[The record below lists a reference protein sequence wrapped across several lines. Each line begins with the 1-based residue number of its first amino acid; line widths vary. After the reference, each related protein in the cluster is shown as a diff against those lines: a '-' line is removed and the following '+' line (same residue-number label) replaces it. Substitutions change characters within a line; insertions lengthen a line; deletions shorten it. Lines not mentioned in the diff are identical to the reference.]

1 MAQDTK
7 AVAVNLQLRP
17 AQSVDLCYPI
27 DGIIGDM
34 PSDILG
40 RSVKGIDLASTVYPK
55 LSDTAQPDPS
65 LLLMNSATIFNS
77 VSGSVIAT
85 LRSEPL
91 KADLDSAIGMR
102 QNAYY
107 TTYSP
112 KVVMAVRG
120 AFHGNGSLS
129 DSLSSLA
136 RKHHVIWSRLRE
148 AYSDSGF
155 NGVVRDATTTI
166 TETHSATGGAS
177 DSTVRTEQL
186 KQAPGGVGPPSY
198 EPTGRQ
204 VGSGTSDATTDGTS
218 SSESQGFEFRFPSL
232 ENDVLHQRR
241 IIDQIPEAIAAFR
254 MSEMCENWKVTFAN
268 ELRSIDLQI
277 KKLQSAYLDTIL
289 MSPFDGVVT
298 GLFRQQ
304 GDYVTAGQPVA
315 RVENDAN
322 VYLVGT
328 IKYRFLIKIGY
339 KVSVRT
345 ILFDQTTAGA
355 AQSTISGKVVAVRG
369 HDSIAE
375 QWDVLI
381 RCPNTTGPAGAT
393 LFPMNYNFE
402 SHNAEVEITPA

>member
-1 MAQDTK
+1 MVQDTT

-40 RSVKGIDLASTVYPK
+40 RSVKGIDLAGTVYPT
-55 LSDTAQPDPS
+55 LSDTAPPDPS
-65 LLLMNSATIFNS
+65 LLLMDSANIHNS
-77 VSGSVIAT
+77 VSASVIAT
-85 LRSEPL
+85 LRSEPI

-112 KVVMAVRG
+112 KVVNRVVNR
-120 AFHGNGSLS
+120 FHGDEGL
-129 DSLSSLA
+129 LVQLHA
-136 RKHHVIWSRLRE
+136 LLRKHIVMQEKLKE
-148 AYSDSGF
+148 AYSAAGF
-155 NGVVRDATTTI
+155 NDVVQEATTT
-166 TETHSATGGAS
+166 TTDTHTT
-177 DSTVRTEQL
+177 STSKVTSEQL
-186 KQAPGGVGPPSY
+186 KTPPGGTGPQNYSPS
-198 EPTGRQ
+198 GARQ
-204 VGSGTSDATTDGTS
+204 VGSGTSDATS
-218 SSESQGFEFRFPSL
+218 SSESLGIEFRFPSL
-232 ENDVLHQRR
+232 ENDALHQRR
-241 IIDQIPEAIAAFR
+241 IVDLLPENLAAFR
-254 MSEMCENWKVTFAN
+254 MSEMCEHWQVTFAN

-277 KKLQSAYLDTIL
+277 RKLQSAYLDTIL

-298 GLFRQQ
+298 GLFRQK

-339 KVSVRT
+339 KVSVHT

-355 AQSTISGKVVAVRG
+355 TQSTISGKVVAVRG